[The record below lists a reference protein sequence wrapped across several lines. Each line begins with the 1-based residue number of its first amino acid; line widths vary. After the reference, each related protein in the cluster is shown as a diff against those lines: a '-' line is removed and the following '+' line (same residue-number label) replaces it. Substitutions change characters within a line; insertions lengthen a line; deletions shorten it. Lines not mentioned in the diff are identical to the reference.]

1 MDKLNLEI
9 KIEKLISKG
18 AEANIYLGTFLGY
31 KAVFKKRIPKP
42 YRKSEFD
49 LNLRVRRT
57 LNEAK
62 MLYFARK
69 GGIPVPTLFYFDT
82 KETLIIMEFIEG
94 KLLSHCIKEM
104 TVNTL
109 KELFYKAGE
118 IMAKLHLNS
127 IAHGDFTTS
136 NIINTGKELVII
148 DFGLSKK
155 TSEIEEQAID
165 MHLLLRSLES
175 THYDI
180 VNYVKN
186 SVVEGYEDIIGKG
199 YAQKVYERMLE
210 IRRRGRYVKERRKK
224 VENILYNRE

>member
-9 KIEKLISKG
+9 KVEKLISKG

-31 KAVFKKRIPKP
+31 KAIFKKRVPKP
-42 YRKSEFD
+42 YRKPEFD

-57 LNEAK
+57 INEAK
-62 MLYFARK
+62 MLYIARK
-69 GGIPVPTLFYFDT
+69 EGIPVPTLFYFDT

-94 KLLSHCIKEM
+94 KLLLHCVKEM
-104 TVNTL
+104 DINEL
-109 KELFYKAGE
+109 KELFFRTGE
-118 IMAKLHLNS
+118 IMAMLHLNN

-136 NIINTGKELVII
+136 NIINTGKELVVI

-155 TSEIEEQAID
+155 TGEIEEHAID

-186 SVVEGYEDIIGKG
+186 SIIEGYENIVGKE

-224 VENILYNRE
+224 A